1 MRKFLHLKK
10 RGFTLIEIIV
20 VIVITSIL
28 FPMMMMLLGNMTAQ
42 MTKSKEITIA
52 TDLAREMMEIIGSKR
67 FDENIRTDPAVGSWT
82 AVASLGPDSGE
93 TGLSTYDDKDDFNGY
108 SDTPLPAYTRN
119 VTVIYVAPTNYT
131 SASGSPT
138 DYKKITVTVTNSH
151 IGTIRLETLAGG
163 WGN

>member
-1 MRKFLHLKK
+1 MRKFLNFKK
-10 RGFTLIEIIV
+10 RGFTLIEIII

-28 FPMMMMLLGNMTAQ
+28 FPMMMMLLGNLTAQ
-42 MTKSKEITIA
+42 MAKSKEITIA
-52 TDLAREMMEIIGSKR
+52 TDLAREMMEIIKTKR
-67 FDENIRTDPAVGSWT
+67 FDENDRTDPAVGSWSAT
-82 AVASLGPDSGE
+82 PFVADSGE
-93 TGLSTYDDKDDFNGY
+93 SGFATFDDKDDFNGY

-138 DYKKITVTVTNSH
+138 NYKKITVTVTNSH